1 MNSFNLIF
9 GHSTD
14 GAVWYSMQ
22 QGDRRNSELDF
33 SDMVYDGKIT
43 NNRYLSDDEKV
54 ISNIYLTNGLG
65 QLMDSE
71 EGQANFRLDPQGLS
85 RKGYEWVGWKN
96 ESFPSSAVDII
107 FKFDA
112 VRNFSSVDLHCNNM
126 FSREVRIFSMAKIYF
141 SLDGQDFSTSYVEY
155 PYLRDNL
162 IEYAR
167 TVRIPLE
174 QNIGRFVKVQLF
186 FDAKWILI
194 SEVDFVSG

>member
-1 MNSFNLIF
+1 MP
-9 GHSTD
+9 
-14 GAVWYSMQ
+14 

-43 NNRYLSDDEKV
+43 N
-54 ISNIYLTNGLG
+54 NIYLTNGLG

-71 EGQANFRLDPQGLS
+71 EGQANFRLDPQGLG

-96 ESFPSSAVDII
+96 ESFASSAAVDII

-155 PYLRDNL
+155 PYLRDTL
-162 IEYAR
+162 MEYAR

-194 SEVDFVSG
+194 SEVHFVSGQCSD